1 MFPVAAKTDPLGPP
15 DHFSLGKS
23 ANFRF
28 SERLKF
34 ANRRSFRLKN
44 YEMLRRAVVFFL
56 FFLLLLLLPAR
67 FIVELRD
74 GGFSPGF
81 SLSYFFLL
89 CVVRTY
95 VRMCLLILPMY
106 D

>member
-1 MFPVAAKTDPLGPP
+1 MFPVAAKTDPQGPP

-34 ANRRSFRLKN
+34 ANRRSFRLQN
-44 YEMLRRAVVFFL
+44 YEMLRRAVVFFFSL
-56 FFLLLLLLPAR
+56 FLLLLPAR

-81 SLSYFFLL
+81 SLSFFFLL
-89 CVVRTY
+89 CDVRTY